1 MKYLLDKIN
10 VPNKMFYTRIY
21 ESNDFKSL
29 EAEEHI
35 ICIALSYF
43 IKIIKYIT

>member
-21 ESNDFKSL
+21 ESNDFKSR
-29 EAEEHI
+29 
-35 ICIALSYF
+35 SRR
-43 IKIIKYIT
+43 T